1 MFSGLRAR
9 ASFGYGSIS
18 FVVVAVVV
26 VSIVHVRNILFPQ
39 QMFLGRAKRKIVA
52 ETMYVMFSGWAGAY
66 VKAHACYRLWLR
78 CPTPQISCSFFKFD
92 LLLETLVTCDQA
104 EF

>member
-18 FVVVAVVV
+18 FVVVVAVVV
-26 VSIVHVRNILFPQ
+26 VSIVLVRNILFPQ

-52 ETMYVMFSGWAGAY
+52 ETMDVMFSGWAGAY
-66 VKAHACYRLWLR
+66 VKAHACYRLCLR

-92 LLLETLVTCDQA
+92 
-104 EF
+104 